1 MAITI
6 SDISNILQK
15 IIAPRIEEQLP
26 TETIW
31 YDMLS
36 RNSGVT
42 PMANNTFYITL
53 RTARHSGIAAVTE
66 GAKLTS
72 GKPSWSQANVPAKY
86 VFGTFDISDQAIESA
101 KGDPGALA
109 NILVEQSAALRT
121 DFARDLNRMFFFDG
135 SGVLAKTAASASSST
150 TLTLVNWAGLAYNA
164 ANAAIMPTKWLA
176 PGMNIRIGS
185 VSATIASVDSDS
197 QVTLTAAK
205 SWNAGD
211 AVTKAD
217 GDGNATDEPMGARGI
232 VDDGTVVATLQG
244 ISRSTNPW
252 WKAYVDSASAALAES
267 DIVNAYLKAK
277 EYGNPRFIFMNYL
290 LFKKYGTLLTSYKKT
305 VDTKEVLTGGWY
317 GVDFA
322 AGAGKVAV
330 VLDYDCPDQEVH
342 IIDPDSLTLAQ
353 LTPLTWLD
361 RGDGI
366 LRRVDY
372 ATWQGVLRWYGN
384 LVVKCVKANA
394 KMTNKTA

>member
-53 RTARHSGIAAVTE
+53 RTARHSGITAVTE
-66 GAKLTS
+66 GAKLAS

-121 DFARDLNRMFFFDG
+121 DFARELNRMFFFDG
-135 SGVLAKTAASASSST
+135 GGVLAKTAASASSST

-232 VDDGTVVATLQG
+232 VDDGSVVATLQG
-244 ISRSTNPW
+244 ISRSSYPW

-330 VLDYDCPDQEVH
+330 VLDYDCPDQEVY

-366 LRRVDY
+366 LRKVDY

-384 LVVKCVKANA
+384 LAVKCVKANA
-394 KMTNKTA
+394 KMTNKTV